1 MPPHIRG
8 RKTMKI
14 KSIVAAAAITL
25 IAGVGSV
32 SADEND
38 VADTANDTGTPFA
51 MLDGIA
57 TEQMSVQDMAA
68 TRGQRT
74 AAGVFELSLTI
85 TDPGNLSVRS
95 RLGWDLSSR

>member
-25 IAGVGSV
+25 IAVGSV

-51 MLDGIA
+51 IIEKHTDEFKMNCA
-57 TEQMSVQDMAA
+57 VMAA
-68 TRGQRT
+68 
-74 AAGVFELSLTI
+74 
-85 TDPGNLSVRS
+85 P
-95 RLGWDLSSR
+95 